1 MNSELTRKAVISA
14 FCSLAV
20 IGGALAQEK
29 DSAQDQKAAASDQ
42 KAAPAAGKDKGP
54 VSKPP
59 IAGVSLT
66 PLGITIEQK
75 AIIAP
80 GYRASKLV
88 KADVYND
95 KGEKIG
101 KIGDLV
107 VAPDGTLS
115 VAVVDVSGFL
125 GMKKHHVAIPVKQ
138 FSEVSPK
145 RVVLPGATKDALK
158 QLPEFTYLS

>member
-42 KAAPAAGKDKGP
+42 KAAPAAKDKASA
-54 VSKPP
+54 SKPP
-59 IAGVSLT
+59 IAGVALT
-66 PLGITIEQK
+66 PLGITLEQK

-145 RVVLPGATKDALK
+145 KVVLPGATKDALK

>member
-14 FCSLAV
+14 FCCLAV
-20 IGGALAQEK
+20 IGGALAQQK
-29 DSAQDQKAAASDQ
+29 DGAQDQKAAASDQ
-42 KAAPAAGKDKGP
+42 KAAPAGKDKASA
-54 VSKPP
+54 SKPP
-59 IAGVSLT
+59 VAGVALT

-88 KADVYND
+88 KAEVYND

-115 VAVVDVSGFL
+115 VAVVDVGGFL
-125 GMKKHHVAIPVKQ
+125 GVKKHHVAIPVKQ

-145 RVVLPGATKDALK
+145 KVVLPGATKEALK

>member
-1 MNSELTRKAVISA
+1 MNPELTRNVVVCTL
-14 FCSLAV
+14 CSLAL
-20 IGGALAQEK
+20 IGGALAQQK

-42 KAAPAAGKDKGP
+42 KAAPPAGKDKAPASRPP
-54 VSKPP
+54 V
-59 IAGVSLT
+59 AGVALA
-66 PLGITIEQK
+66 PLGITIEEK

-101 KIGDLV
+101 KIGDLI
-107 VAPDGTLS
+107 VAPDGKLS
-115 VAVVDVSGFL
+115 VAVVDVGGFL
-125 GMKKHHVAIPVKQ
+125 GVKRHHVAIPVKQ

-145 RVVLPGATKDALK
+145 KVVLPGATKDALK

>member
-42 KAAPAAGKDKGP
+42 KAAPAAKDKASA
-54 VSKPP
+54 SKPP
-59 IAGVSLT
+59 VAGVSLT
-66 PLGITIEQK
+66 PLGITLEQK

-145 RVVLPGATKDALK
+145 KVVLPGATKDALK